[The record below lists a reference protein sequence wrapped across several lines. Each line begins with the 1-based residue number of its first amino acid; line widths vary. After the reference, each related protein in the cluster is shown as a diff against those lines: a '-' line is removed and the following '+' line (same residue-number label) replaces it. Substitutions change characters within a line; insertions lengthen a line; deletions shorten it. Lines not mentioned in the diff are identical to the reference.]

1 MPRPLSCRPPYSTL
15 VWLSTQSF
23 ASRFPCVTLTPGIFP
38 QIELN
43 GRTSP
48 PAGPV
53 VPPPVLPSSSFQYP
67 LIWFHIPCR
76 NQRPDAPLAR
86 TVHTHSNPCRARSV
100 AARHTPHSYG

>member
-48 PAGPV
+48 PEGPV

-67 LIWFHIPCR
+67 LIWFQYISLVV
-76 NQRPDAPLAR
+76 PLASAPPNPR
-86 TVHTHSNPCRARSV
+86 TAPPPIPHEPCWS
-100 AARHTPHSYG
+100 